1 MSDGESA
8 APWAR
13 LSESA
18 FPDGVDRWITVP
30 PATWVAAQ
38 GPRDTQN
45 VGCHATGAVSVADLI
60 ARLGPAFPDLPTHRH
75 VAPEPEPSGRGPK
88 VHDDADDQQDT
99 EAIAIPAHSLEFLSE
114 LPDLRAANYPRA
126 DHARREPELPGKQL
140 TGSARVRPL
149 RIDRKSVV

>member
-75 VAPEPEPSGRGPK
+75 VAPNPS
-88 VHDDADDQQDT
+88 H
-99 EAIAIPAHSLEFLSE
+99 PA
-114 LPDLRAANYPRA
+114 A
-126 DHARREPELPGKQL
+126 ARRSTTTPTTSRTPRLSP
-140 TGSARVRPL
+140 SRPT
-149 RIDRKSVV
+149 RSSSSRSFPTSGQPTIRAPTTPAVNPSYPASS

>member
-88 VHDDADDQQDT
+88 VHDDADDQQT
-99 EAIAIPAHSLEFLSE
+99 PRLSPSRPTRSSSSRSFPTSGQPTIRAPTTPAVNPS
-114 LPDLRAANYPRA
+114 YPA
-126 DHARREPELPGKQL
+126 
-140 TGSARVRPL
+140 S
-149 RIDRKSVV
+149 S

>member
-99 EAIAIPAHSLEFLSE
+99 E
-114 LPDLRAANYPRA
+114 
-126 DHARREPELPGKQL
+126 
-140 TGSARVRPL
+140 
-149 RIDRKSVV
+149 